1 MSQYEERV
9 EQQRLKLDAEK
20 WAKGIKH
27 LHSHQLK
34 SMWYDDRPQ
43 DTDESPVQDI
53 LYNDGRVKRTII
65 KTGKVVWMGEG
76 IKGED
81 LVYEYSRH
89 NPTA

>member
-89 NPTA
+89 NPRA